1 MPRATTTERS
11 RPMKRTRNGI
21 LIPDVPIMA
30 GGNLPNAVK
39 GVSAGKSNPLINYLV
54 DLGLPSGTKWAMSN
68 IDETAPLKL
77 STNPFSYQST
87 FYSSGNVIGQNPV
100 DGNFE
105 NAWTQQNYDSTT
117 GSTLSQSIPVN
128 PQFDAAR
135 LLLGEGFSIPT
146 GDQIREL
153 DSNCDFIDAEGNI
166 LERAT
171 KVTVN
176 GCVGMYRQSKI
187 NGKKIFFPAA
197 GYGENNSLQ
206 FKGLYILVPTST
218 LQSNTLT
225 SIQFNFYNNYLINN
239 NSLRYYGMAIRPV
252 YND

>member
-11 RPMKRTRNGI
+11 GAMKRTRNGI

-54 DLGLPSGTKWAMSN
+54 DLGLPSGTKWAISN
-68 IDETAPLKL
+68 IDDEAPLKL

-87 FYSSGNVIGQNPV
+87 YYSSGNVIGQKPI
-100 DGNFE
+100 DGNFA
-105 NAWTQQNYDSTT
+105 NSWTQQNYDSTT
-117 GSTLSQSIPVN
+117 GSTLSQSIPIN

-146 GDQIREL
+146 EEQIREL
-153 DSNCDFIDAEGNI
+153 VGNCDFIDAEGNI
-166 LERAT
+166 LQEAT
-171 KVTVN
+171 KITIN
-176 GCVGMYRQSKI
+176 ECVGMYLQSKI
-187 NGKKIFFPAA
+187 NGNKIFFPAA
-197 GYGENNSLQ
+197 GYGENNKLQ
-206 FKGLYILVPTST
+206 FRSSYILVPTSF

-225 SIQFNFYNNYLINN
+225 SIQFTIYNRFSINNY
-239 NSLRYYGMAIRPV
+239 SLRYYGMAIRPV